1 MKHGLQKPSLLG
13 FSVAHPFQYLG
24 NRVLRAG
31 GEDHGYCAEGLLFP
45 CSLRLGGLASPYG
58 CLCRQRLLFVEADGG
73 EQQPGSG
80 FGGNRH
86 RFYQLHPAHGSPVG
100 LSYLEHLV
108 DVGSA
113 AHHHFGPLVHVC
125 GLHRPPGRGDCRGQE
140 APGCRLRNH
149 LLRQRT
155 LGSSSLPA
163 GGAPSIPVVISSEG
177 MGLTAKMRV
186 AMFLSVG
193 VFSLL
198 YLYLLKTRMKSL
210 VLQERV
216 ARLKAELMA

>member
-1 MKHGLQKPSLLG
+1 
-13 FSVAHPFQYLG
+13 
-24 NRVLRAG
+24 
-31 GEDHGYCAEGLLFP
+31 
-45 CSLRLGGLASPYG
+45 
-58 CLCRQRLLFVEADGG
+58 
-73 EQQPGSG
+73 
-80 FGGNRH
+80 
-86 RFYQLHPAHGSPVG
+86 VG

-125 GLHRPPGRGDCRGQE
+125 GLHRPPGRGTAEDRR
-140 APGCRLRNH
+140 RLAAVYGIICFVNVPLVFFSTRWW
-149 LLRQRT
+149 R
-155 LGSSSLPA
+155 
-163 GGAPSIPVVISSEG
+163 SIHPVVISSEG

-210 VLQERV
+210 MLQERV